1 MRCEVGKFS
10 PFPSPH
16 SCNEWRGGVRGG
28 GRFLFPSTTP
38 HPRPLPAA
46 SRGEGSGEAV
56 PYIAKSKVLVEED
69 KPKVLVVETKFHVLI
84 VEEETSVR

>member
-1 MRCEVGKFS
+1 VSKFS

-46 SRGEGSGEAV
+46 SRGEGSGEIV
-56 PYIAKSKVLVEED
+56 PRITKFKGLVEEEF
-69 KPKVLVVETKFHVLI
+69 KAFSVGETALVEKGAGA
-84 VEEETSVR
+84 R